1 MTRFHVLTALA
12 ASLSL
17 LSISG
22 AAVYAAGQK
31 NRQPAAA
38 ADVECDCSKLA
49 AGPDRQACEARIT
62 SVDGEDG
69 KNNTGPNSGNGG
81 KGGTIKGAK
90 ACPGDT
96 VTANGGKG
104 GSNNRGANSGNGG
117 KGGKIEF

>member
-1 MTRFHVLTALA
+1 MTRIHFITALA
-12 ASLSL
+12 TSLSL
-17 LSISG
+17 LTISG
-22 AAVYAAGQK
+22 AAVYAASK
-31 NRQPAAA
+31 KSLPAAEI
-38 ADVECDCSKLA
+38 ECDCSKLA
-49 AGPDRQACEARIT
+49 GADRLTCEARIT
-62 SVDGEDG
+62 SADGEDG